1 MTIDQTSSEYTMNPT
16 ISLAKN
22 QIQTIFNAGV
32 LAADPAQ
39 AVRQALHI
47 KSDKLYLASDHETGH
62 RSQRSEPW
70 SAVQIIAFGKAACAM
85 ASVAGE
91 IISPSLMSSA
101 GIIVT
106 NYENQKNVDS
116 FNVFGAG
123 HPIPDSQGVFAAQHI
138 AVRAQQAQ
146 LGELVLVLVSGGGS
160 ALIPYPP
167 DSVSLQ
173 DKINITQMLLGSG
186 ANINEINCVRKHISQ
201 LKGGKLAQ
209 LTYPADLHALILS
222 DVIGDD
228 LSSIASGPTIA
239 DPTTFTDAIEILT
252 SRNLWKQ
259 ISDRVRLHLLTGRD
273 GYIVENPKPGDP
285 VFDRTGQALVGS
297 NSLSVDAMKQA
308 AQHIGFNTEIYSTT
322 VCGDARKEAGKLCGV
337 AARKLT
343 ETTNPTALVAGGET
357 TVTVAG
363 SGLGGRNQEF
373 ALAFA
378 LAAQQINL
386 PARWMF
392 LSAGSDGR
400 DGPTDA
406 AGAIVDSETISR
418 IITGGE
424 NPANYLDN
432 NDSYHA
438 LQLTHD
444 LLITG
449 PTGTNV
455 ADLHVLLLFPE

>member
-1 MTIDQTSSEYTMNPT
+1 MNPT
-16 ISLAKN
+16 ISQAKN

-32 LAADPAQ
+32 LAADPAR

-70 SAVQIIAFGKAACAM
+70 SAVHIIAFGKAACAM
-85 ASVAGE
+85 ASVAVE
-91 IISPSLMSSA
+91 IISPSLMSST

-106 NYENQKNVDS
+106 NYENQKNVDG

-123 HPIPDSQGVFAAQHI
+123 HPLPDSQGVFAAQHI

-167 DSVSLQ
+167 ESVSLQ
-173 DKINITQMLLGSG
+173 DKINTTQMLLGSG

-209 LTYPADLHALILS
+209 LTCPADLHALILS

-239 DPTTFTDAIEILT
+239 DSTSFNDAIKILN
-252 SRNLWKQ
+252 SRKLWKQ
-259 ISDRVRLHLLTGRD
+259 IPDSVRLYLLA
-273 GYIVENPKPGDP
+273 GYNGDIAENPKPDNP
-285 VFDRTGQALVGS
+285 VFKNTGQALIGS
-297 NSLSVDAMKQA
+297 NSICVDAMAKA
-308 AQHIGFNTEIYSTT
+308 AQQAGFSTEIYSKIL
-322 VCGDARKEAGKLCGV
+322 CGEAREEAGKLCDI

-343 ETTNPTALVAGGET
+343 EITKPTALLAGGET
-357 TVTVAG
+357 TVTVTG

-378 LAAQQINL
+378 LTAQQINL
-386 PARWMF
+386 PPRWVF
-392 LSAGSDGR
+392 LSAGTDGR

-406 AGAIVDSETISR
+406 AGAIVDSKTISR
-418 IITGGE
+418 IITDGG
-424 NPANYLDN
+424 NPLNYLDN

-438 LQLTHD
+438 LKLAHD

-455 ADLHVLLLFPE
+455 ADLEVLLLFPE

>member
-1 MTIDQTSSEYTMNPT
+1 MSPT
-16 ISLAKN
+16 IIQAKN
-22 QIQTIFNAGV
+22 HIQKIYDAGII
-32 LAADPAQ
+32 AADPAR
-39 AVRQALHI
+39 AVRQALRVQ
-47 KSDKLYLASDHETGH
+47 SDKLYLASDHEKAP

-70 SAVQIIAFGKAACAM
+70 STVHIIAFGKAACAM
-85 ASVAGE
+85 ASTAGE
-91 IISPSLMSSA
+91 IISPALLTSP

-106 NYENQKNVDS
+106 NDENQQTVDG
-116 FNVFGAG
+116 FNVFGTG
-123 HPIPDSQGVFAAQHI
+123 HPIPDSRGVLAAQHI
-138 AVRAQQAQ
+138 AARAQQAQ
-146 LGELVLVLVSGGGS
+146 RSELVLVLVSGGGS

-239 DPTTFTDAIEILT
+239 DPTTFADAIEILT

-259 ISDRVRLHLLTGRD
+259 ISDSVRLHLLTGRD

-285 VFDRTGQALVGS
+285 VFDRTGQALIGS

-322 VCGDARKEAGKLCGV
+322 VCGDAREEAGKLCGV

-343 ETTNPTALVAGGET
+343 EITNPTALVAGGET
-357 TVTVAG
+357 TVTVTG

-386 PARWMF
+386 PPRWVF
-392 LSAGSDGR
+392 LSAGTDGR

-406 AGAIVDSETISR
+406 AGAIVDSKTISR

-438 LQLTHD
+438 LQLAHD
-444 LLITG
+444 LLVTG

-455 ADLHVLLLFPE
+455 ADLQVLLLLPE